1 MCGLVSVNWKARSK
15 VEFTESV
22 LFAFVGVI
30 NLKEVGEVV
39 SMFILYT
46 EVLVAWLFVVSFA
59 YMEKLCWPS
68 EREERLKRAIPE
80 LGVAV

>member
-1 MCGLVSVNWKARSK
+1 M
-15 VEFTESV
+15 
-22 LFAFVGVI
+22 
-30 NLKEVGEVV
+30 
-39 SMFILYT
+39 
-46 EVLVAWLFVVSFA
+46 AWLLLVSFA

>member
-1 MCGLVSVNWKARSK
+1 MCGLVSVNWKAKSK
-15 VEFTESV
+15 VVFTESV
-22 LFAFVGVI
+22 LFAFVGLI
-30 NLKEVGEVV
+30 NLREVGEVE
-39 SMFILYT
+39 SMFILYRV
-46 EVLVAWLFVVSFA
+46 ELVPWLLLVSFA